1 MKKRQL
7 LNLIDNELLEKL
19 YGFCYARTTDS
30 HEGQELCSE
39 ILFALVKSSNREGEL
54 EHPYPFIWQVARNVY
69 ADFARHRRQR
79 TEAFYQGDPE
89 EILPPRRRRRT
100 GRNR

>member
-54 EHPYPFIWQVARNVY
+54 EHPYP
-69 ADFARHRRQR
+69 
-79 TEAFYQGDPE
+79 
-89 EILPPRRRRRT
+89 
-100 GRNR
+100 